1 MYIAGLSAMNSS
13 TINFSSM
20 SFSTNLYQR
29 LLNPKLQAQ
38 TFQTQSLS
46 DVMFVVQEFM
56 IKKSDALVCQF
67 QKLGM

>member
-1 MYIAGLSAMNSS
+1 MNV
-13 TINFSSM
+13 
-20 SFSTNLYQR
+20 STNLYQR